1 MILLKDIVLE
11 LRSNSELNPKISALE
26 ALSKYKDDELF
37 FITFTTI
44 EKVGLN
50 PQSPFSTPVG
60 VYAYRLK
67 DVYHELESKNYL
79 FGSDRPFVNVLKL
92 VTNRILD
99 LEKYNNKSADLKKL
113 KNIYESET
121 DESFDDILREF
132 DKKDDLLYTTD
143 TDGKYVYG
151 LLNFISNRITG
162 KAGAVKKSMIYFNTL
177 LRKMGYDV
185 VIDRTGTVH
194 LLQPSQAIFLV
205 PSAYKFV
212 EKIINKSY
220 SIDRLISANAY
231 WYVGMN
237 PTVDNV
243 ILKKESNVYKILL
256 IKRKNEIEF
265 GKWAL
270 PGGFVDTNA
279 QKNEP
284 WKPGRETPRQ
294 AAIRELFEETG
305 LYIESISKLIK
316 EIGIY
321 EGNRRDPRD
330 TKTSWSRSY
339 VFGIVLPDGF
349 NSKVQAKD
357 DASDAQWFDIKAL
370 PQLAFD
376 HSIIIGDA
384 LAKLL

>member
-11 LRSNSELNPKISALE
+11 LRSNPELNPKISV
-26 ALSKYKDDELF
+26 D
-37 FITFTTI
+37 
-44 EKVGLN
+44 
-50 PQSPFSTPVG
+50 
-60 VYAYRLK
+60 
-67 DVYHELESKNYL
+67 
-79 FGSDRPFVNVLKL
+79 
-92 VTNRILD
+92 
-99 LEKYNNKSADLKKL
+99 
-113 KNIYESET
+113 
-121 DESFDDILREF
+121 
-132 DKKDDLLYTTD
+132 
-143 TDGKYVYG
+143 
-151 LLNFISNRITG
+151 
-162 KAGAVKKSMIYFNTL
+162 
-177 LRKMGYDV
+177 
-185 VIDRTGTVH
+185 
-194 LLQPSQAIFLV
+194 
-205 PSAYKFV
+205 
-212 EKIINKSY
+212 
-220 SIDRLISANAY
+220 AY

-243 ILKKESNVYKILL
+243 ILKKENNVYKILL
-256 IKRKNEIEF
+256 IKRKNKIEF

-321 EGNRRDPRD
+321 EGDGRDPRD

-339 VFGIVLPDGF
+339 VFGIVLPYGF
-349 NSKVQAKD
+349 NNKVQAKD
-357 DASDAQWFDIKAL
+357 DASDAQWFDVKAL